1 MKENLSGG
9 QEGGVILSEGAV
21 NDERRGSER
30 LNRSR
35 SKVVF
40 VENDQEEGKE
50 EDDDF
55 EREDAPR

>member
-50 EDDDF
+50 DDDDF